1 MSMLLAGIYDA
12 TDQALS
18 VSPDEEVEYERE
30 VTALL
35 PGQWNKFRRECLS
48 ARGLL
53 QAHSTNK
60 TTTIRKNVNNIVK
73 TINKLDEIFRGLP
86 EAGVSLFP
94 VETHGHIQELLAC
107 ILLAKTNAT
116 NLPDGRQPFSHRDY
130 LAMALANLM
139 KKSGVEPKLF
149 RDFPEKNWIGDD
161 RYAKLFRIG
170 IILVEGKDPGDL
182 YKHLQAGL
190 EQKKYPL

>member
-1 MSMLLAGIYDA
+1 MSMLFAGIYDA

-18 VSPDEEVEYERE
+18 IKPEEEVEYERQ

-48 ARGLL
+48 AKGLL
-53 QAHSTNK
+53 KAHTINK
-60 TTTIRKNVNNIVK
+60 TTTIRKNINNIVK
-73 TINKLDEIFRGLP
+73 TANKLEEIFRGLP

-107 ILLAKTNAT
+107 ISLAKTKAEK
-116 NLPDGRQPFSHRDY
+116 LPDGRQPFSHRNY
-130 LAMALANLM
+130 LAKALANLM
-139 KKSGVEPKLF
+139 KTAGVEPKLF
-149 RDFPEKNWIGDD
+149 RDYPEDNWIGDD
-161 RYAKLFRIG
+161 RYAKIFRIG

-182 YKHLQAGL
+182 YKHLQTGL
-190 EQKKYPL
+190 EP

>member
-1 MSMLLAGIYDA
+1 MSMLFAGIYDA

-35 PGQWNKFRRECLS
+35 PGQWNKFRGECLS
-48 ARGLL
+48 AKGLL
-53 QAHSTNK
+53 NAHSINK
-60 TTTIRKNVNNIVK
+60 TTTIRKNINNIVK
-73 TINKLDEIFRGLP
+73 TANKLDEIFRGLP

-107 ILLAKTNAT
+107 ISLAKTNAGK
-116 NLPDGRQPFSHRDY
+116 LPDGRQPFSHRNY
-130 LAMALANLM
+130 LAKALAHLM
-139 KKSGVEPKLF
+139 KASGIEPKLF
-149 RDFPEKNWIGDD
+149 RDYPEDNWIGDD
-161 RYAKLFRIG
+161 SYARIFRIG

-182 YKHLQAGL
+182 YKHLQTGL
-190 EQKKYPL
+190 EP